1 MIKEEIMLKV
11 QAGLEGVVVINKPQG
26 LTSHDVV
33 DRVRRKFQMK
43 RIGHA
48 GTLDPLATGVLVLL
62 IGRGTKLFS
71 KFEGFDKAYKATVIL
86 GTKTSTADIQGK
98 IIEQRPFD
106 QFTRKM
112 VDEVL
117 PEFVGEIEQIPPMV
131 SAIKFK
137 GKKLYELARKGIE
150 VERQP
155 RRIEIRKLE
164 MEAFD
169 LPLVK
174 IYLECSK
181 GTYVRQL
188 AEDIGTRLGTV
199 ACIAEIQR
207 TQVGPFH
214 IQDALTLDELTPEH
228 VRPWREQTAV

>member
-1 MIKEEIMLKV
+1 MKS
-11 QAGLEGVVVINKPQG
+11 QAGLEGIVVVNKPQG

-33 DRVRRKFQMK
+33 DKARKRFGMK

-62 IGRGTKLFS
+62 IGKGTKLFS
-71 KFEGFDKAYKATVIL
+71 KFEAFDKAYKATVIL
-86 GTKTSTADIQGK
+86 GTKTSTADIQGEVL
-98 IIEQRPFD
+98 EQRPFED
-106 QFTRKM
+106 LTRQQ
-112 VDEVL
+112 VEAVL
-117 PEFVGEIEQIPPMV
+117 PHFVGEIEQVPPMV

-150 VERQP
+150 VQRQP
-155 RRIEIRKLE
+155 RKIVIRKLDLE
-164 MEAFD
+164 DFD
-169 LPLVK
+169 LPRIR

-188 AEDIGTRLGTV
+188 AEDIGSRLGTV

-214 IQDALTLDELTPEH
+214 IRDAVNLEDLSPEH
-228 VRPWREQTAV
+228 VRPWKEKTVS